1 MIHKPLR
8 VLAIDPARRGAGFA
22 VLEWPLALVD
32 WGSRNVRT
40 EKQAKTMDF
49 VAKLIDHY
57 QPNVIIVEACNV
69 KTSRRSKWVKT
80 TIGQIVRYASRR
92 KIAVRSFSRLEIQA
106 AFQAFG
112 ETTKYGIAKSII
124 SHLPELAPSM
134 PRFRKPW
141 MSDDHRMPI
150 FTAASLGL
158 TYLYARSSAKDR

>member
-22 VLEWPLALVD
+22 VLEWPLTLVD
-32 WGSRNVRT
+32 WGVRNART
-40 EKQAKTMDF
+40 QKQAKTMGF
-49 VAKLIDHY
+49 IGKLIAQY
-57 QPNVIIVEACNV
+57 QPTVVVVETCTV
-69 KTSRRSKWVKT
+69 KTSRRSRRVKT
-80 TIGQIVRYASRR
+80 LIGQIIRMTKKRNITV
-92 KIAVRSFSRLEIQA
+92 KSFSRTEVGQ

-124 SHLPELAPSM
+124 SQLPELTPSM

-150 FTAASLGL
+150 FTATSLGL
-158 TYLYARSSAKDR
+158 IYLYTRNRAENR